1 MRCPAHRG
9 GDIRMR
15 VSPMSDPIIAR
26 RCLER
31 AARARAIVEDEL
43 VVEVFARLESR
54 LIEGWAA
61 SRPDEAAAREEAY
74 RSLRALQDFKAAF
87 ERLLSDGKVA
97 ERDLMDIK
105 ARQSKIHASS

>member
-1 MRCPAHRG
+1 MNN
-9 GDIRMR
+9 
-15 VSPMSDPIIAR
+15 PIVAR

-54 LIEGWAA
+54 SIEGWAA
-61 SRPDEAAAREEAY
+61 SAPGEAVAREEAY
-74 RSLRALQDFKAAF
+74 RSLRALRDFKAEF

-97 ERDLMDIK
+97 EHDLTDIK
-105 ARQSKIHASS
+105 ARAARQQQERSNGQ